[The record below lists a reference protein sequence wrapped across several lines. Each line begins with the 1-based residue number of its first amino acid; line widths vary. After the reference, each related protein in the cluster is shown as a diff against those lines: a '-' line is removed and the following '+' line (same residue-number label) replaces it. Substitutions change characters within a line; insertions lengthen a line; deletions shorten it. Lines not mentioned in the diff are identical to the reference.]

1 MGRIFVFA
9 AIFVVGIV
17 ALPAAASTPVATTIV
32 IDTTIPPE
40 GPPTFG
46 PFTATGGVVC
56 PSGDTI
62 DVVNHGAGF
71 QSGSRLQ
78 LRVVKRFTCAD
89 GSGTFDLLFR
99 VHIVFDPG
107 ADFTS
112 WSVLSGTG
120 DYEHLHGSGKL
131 DGLATPTGVLD
142 TLTGRLHID

>member
-1 MGRIFVFA
+1 MGRILVFA
-9 AIFVVGIV
+9 AIFVIGSA
-17 ALPAAASTPVATTIV
+17 ALPAAASTPADTTIL
-32 IDTTIPPE
+32 IDTTVPPE

-62 DVVNHGAGF
+62 DVVNLGAGF

-78 LRVVKRFTCAD
+78 LLVLKRFTCAD

-99 VHIVFDPG
+99 VHLVFDPSSDV
-107 ADFTS
+107 AT

-120 DYEHLHGSGKL
+120 DYEHLHGSGTL
-131 DGLATPTGVLD
+131 VGLATPTGALD